1 MKPLKIQNCMS
12 STECKKKNRN
22 ASWAS
27 VKLSKRKKANGEFF
41 EFRFH
46 GIILGLDLTA

>member
-1 MKPLKIQNCMS
+1 MS
-12 STECKKKNRN
+12 STKGKTKEKKCE
-22 ASWAS
+22 
-27 VKLSKRKKANGEFF
+27 LSKCEAKQIKVSHGEFF

>member
-1 MKPLKIQNCMS
+1 ML
-12 STECKKKNRN
+12 KKKMN
-22 ASWAS
+22 ASGAR
-27 VKLSKRKKANGEFF
+27 VKLSSKNKAIGEFF